1 MFADDRRYGILHVYE
16 YFFYCKRTPESTF
29 MVSKAFHNTATS
41 PSVLQGIK
49 TMVGFSDYILVGG
62 VIYPKSASKAAT
74 KSKKAR
80 MTRLTPS
87 LHVTKG
93 KNLAASLYPWNCEVY
108 DATDNI
114 LLMTTSNY
122 PSLLVKMQQNPR
134 KRHVLEEMTHEAEV
148 YAALRDNEAV
158 QEAVVAFH
166 GHSTHLGVAMTC
178 IEREMDD
185 LDDIGLEHVS
195 EALKCSAVHAVSLL
209 SDAGLLHN
217 DLELRNIVQSKDDP
231 DRAKII
237 DFGRAVF
244 TSDQHLLAEQVE
256 RIKSLLGVQ

>member
-1 MFADDRRYGILHVYE
+1 
-16 YFFYCKRTPESTF
+16 
-29 MVSKAFHNTATS
+29 
-41 PSVLQGIK
+41 
-49 TMVGFSDYILVGG
+49 
-62 VIYPKSASKAAT
+62 
-74 KSKKAR
+74 
-80 MTRLTPS
+80 
-87 LHVTKG
+87 
-93 KNLAASLYPWNCEVY
+93 LAASLYPWNCEVY

-114 LLMTTSNY
+114 LLMTTSKY
-122 PSLLVKMQQNPR
+122 PSLLVKMQK
-134 KRHVLEEMTHEAEV
+134 KRHVLEEMASEAYI
-148 YAALRDNEAV
+148 YAALGDNQAV

-195 EALKCSAVHAVSLL
+195 EALKRSAVHAVSLL

-244 TSDQHLLAEQVE
+244 TSDQHLLAEQVK
-256 RIKSLLGVQ
+256 RVKSLLGVQ

>member
-1 MFADDRRYGILHVYE
+1 LI
-16 YFFYCKRTPESTF
+16 
-29 MVSKAFHNTATS
+29 
-41 PSVLQGIK
+41 
-49 TMVGFSDYILVGG
+49 GG
-62 VIYPKSASKAAT
+62 VIHQKSASKAAT

-80 MTRLTPS
+80 MSRLTPS
-87 LHVTKG
+87 LHGTSSGSAASGRQGQRGTRGNASKKG
-93 KNLAASLYPWNCEVY
+93 KNLATSLYPWNSEVY

-122 PSLLVKMQQNPR
+122 PSLKMQQNPR
-134 KRHVLEEMTHEAEV
+134 KRHVLEEMAHEAEI
-148 YAALRDNEAV
+148 YAALWDNEAA

-166 GHSTHLGVAMTC
+166 GRSTHLGAAMTC
-178 IEREMDD
+178 IELEMDD

-195 EALKCSAVHAVSLL
+195 EALKRSAVHAVSLL

-244 TSDQHLLAEQVE
+244 TSDQHLLAKQVE
-256 RIKSLLGVQ
+256 RVKSLLGVQ